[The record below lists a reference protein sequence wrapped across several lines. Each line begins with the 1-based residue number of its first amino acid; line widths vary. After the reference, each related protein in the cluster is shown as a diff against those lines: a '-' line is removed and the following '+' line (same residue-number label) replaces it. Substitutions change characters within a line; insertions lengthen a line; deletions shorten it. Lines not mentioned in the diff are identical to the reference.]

1 MLKRPLEDT
10 DGGSPAK
17 KKCTMSL
24 LDSMKSDLE
33 KLLKNAEEHHENA
46 RLEAVDAAFD
56 LEEELK
62 SAQKRKEDTEKELA
76 ETDEQLDKVTQYL
89 DTFENSSAV
98 KMLKKAAEC
107 SVELAQLNQ
116 DYSQVKEKLEAFR
129 SMRSTLVEKCD
140 TLKHTLSEHS
150 SKCDELTKK
159 HTSAEEK
166 ADTIS
171 SLN

>member
-1 MLKRPLEDT
+1 M
-10 DGGSPAK
+10 
-17 KKCTMSL
+17 
-24 LDSMKSDLE
+24 
-33 KLLKNAEEHHENA
+33 
-46 RLEAVDAAFD
+46 
-56 LEEELK
+56 
-62 SAQKRKEDTEKELA
+62 
-76 ETDEQLDKVTQYL
+76 TQYL